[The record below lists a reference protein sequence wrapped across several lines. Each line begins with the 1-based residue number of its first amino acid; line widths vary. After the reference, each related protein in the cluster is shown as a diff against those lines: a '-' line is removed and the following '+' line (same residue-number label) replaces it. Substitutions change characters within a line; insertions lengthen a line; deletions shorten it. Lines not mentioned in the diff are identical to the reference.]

1 MTIADGL
8 VLLASTKEELRIT
21 LGMPKSAPFS
31 TYVDSPLIPFT
42 PRKLFSTGAQG
53 VWYDPSDLSTLFQDY
68 KGTKPVTAIGDPVGL
83 MLDKSKGLELG
94 EEIVVN
100 SQFTEGL
107 NNWSGF
113 GTESTF
119 TPQGDGS
126 YLIDSKSSG
135 TQLMQTLATNIG
147 KTYVVTCKCNNIDVN
162 SRIIIDGDRTNKMV
176 ENFKQN
182 EVVEMRLQFIA
193 TKTNT
198 QIAFGVGSS
207 EHWSIGTMYIY
218 NISTKEINGNHAT
231 QSVSAYRP
239 TYKGLSY
246 DGTDDALNTVINF
259 PLGDFTISIA
269 VDTALLNG
277 RMAVLGNNDS
287 SAISAIF
294 LEANSIDDSVLFY
307 FGDLGIAVPS
317 IQNTG
322 IRVLTITKLE
332 NTYSIYVDD
341 VLGESKTVEKS
352 LTLSLTKI
360 GNWLNTRRFKGK
372 IGGVVIL
379 NRAVTE
385 IERTQ
390 LVDYLANSLEGSL

>member
-8 VLLASTKEELRIT
+8 ALTANTKLEQRLL
-21 LGMPKSAPFS
+21 LGLSE
-31 TYVDSPLIPFT
+31 DIPWSQYINYI
-42 PRKLFSTGAQG
+42 PNWLVNHLFQNNEQG
-53 VWYDPSDLSTLFQDY
+53 VWYDPSDLSTLFQDAAM
-68 KGTKPVTAIGDPVGL
+68 TVPVTANGDPVGAMMDL
-83 MLDKSKGLELG
+83 
-94 EEIVVN
+94 
-100 SQFTEGL
+100 
-107 NNWSGF
+107 SG
-113 GTESTF
+113 
-119 TPQGDGS
+119 
-126 YLIDSKSSG
+126 
-135 TQLMQTLATNIG
+135 
-147 KTYVVTCKCNNIDVN
+147 
-162 SRIIIDGDRTNKMV
+162 
-176 ENFKQN
+176 
-182 EVVEMRLQFIA
+182 
-193 TKTNT
+193 
-198 QIAFGVGSS
+198 
-207 EHWSIGTMYIY
+207 
-218 NISTKEINGNHAT
+218 NGNHAT
-231 QSVSAYRP
+231 QTVSASRP